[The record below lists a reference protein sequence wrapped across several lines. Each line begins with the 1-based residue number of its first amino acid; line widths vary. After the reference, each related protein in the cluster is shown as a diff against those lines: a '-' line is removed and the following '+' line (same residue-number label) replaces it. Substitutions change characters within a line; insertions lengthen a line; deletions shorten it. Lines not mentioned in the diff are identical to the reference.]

1 MGRTHKKMAFR
12 IEISAAA
19 EAALGAAALGG
30 GDATAPAKSSAE
42 RTGSDVAQRGG
53 PPRPVET
60 PNPLDWRKAC
70 PSCNRVFTHPP
81 AYTVHVKAALCGLSE
96 PPPGRGEAAVAAT
109 ATKSVTSSL
118 EDSAAAAVI
127 VAPVGPA
134 HVHRRAT
141 AAVPVAAAGTAA
153 GRKSWSECN
162 YAALI
167 AKITTSPTEAR
178 LAAMTLDDVRFLL
191 RKNGA
196 KNATFCAIYI

>member
-1 MGRTHKKMAFR
+1 MAFR
-12 IEISAAA
+12 IEVSAAG

-134 HVHRRAT
+134 R
-141 AAVPVAAAGTAA
+141 VPVAAAGTAA

-196 KNATFCAIYI
+196 KNATFCAIYTLKNEHFTKTGSGQT

>member
-1 MGRTHKKMAFR
+1 MAFR

-19 EAALGAAALGG
+19 AAAAALDAAALGG

-118 EDSAAAAVI
+118 EDSAAVI

-134 HVHRRAT
+134 HVHRNRAT
-141 AAVPVAAAGTAA
+141 AAAVPVAAAGTAA
-153 GRKSWSECN
+153 GRKSWSDCN

-167 AKITTSPTEAR
+167 ATITTSPTEAR
-178 LAAMTLDDVRFLL
+178 LAAMTLDDLRFLL
-191 RKNGA
+191 RNNGA